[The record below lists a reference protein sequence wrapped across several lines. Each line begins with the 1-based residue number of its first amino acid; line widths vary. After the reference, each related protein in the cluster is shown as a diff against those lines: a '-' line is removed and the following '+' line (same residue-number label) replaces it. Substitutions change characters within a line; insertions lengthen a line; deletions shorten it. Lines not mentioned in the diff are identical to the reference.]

1 MNKDLES
8 KIENLQKDN
17 ELLFNTIN
25 NLENKIDS
33 LINDNNDIKNRLNLL
48 ENNNNDLSNNDNIDF
63 VNFNIKNKPINNKY
77 TLIRHI
83 EPVKIDDQ
91 FILKFNRK
99 LTLPLKI
106 DLRSKCP
113 IIYDQGILGSCT
125 ANALLCLYQYDAPK
139 FIGSRLFLYYN
150 ERLLDGTVNDDVGS
164 YLETGI
170 YAMKKYGVCRE
181 ILWPYNISKFNIK
194 PNNFCYTEALTHQ
207 VIEAFQVKPN
217 PYDMKACLNTGEPFV
232 FGFAVFSNFESIT
245 VAKTGFV
252 TVPTKNDQ
260 FLGGHAVVCVGY
272 DDNLLYNG
280 IKGYWI
286 CRNSWGALW
295 GDSGYFY
302 LPYKYLDIPN
312 IFSDLWK
319 ITKVEL

>member
-1 MNKDLES
+1 MNKDLENRI
-8 KIENLQKDN
+8 KDLENDN
-17 ELLFNTIN
+17 ELLFKTVNE
-25 NLENKIDS
+25 LENKLESI
-33 LINDNNDIKNRLNLL
+33 INDNKERDNKINKLEKNNDISLI
-48 ENNNNDLSNNDNIDF
+48 DDNIDL
-63 VNFNIKNKPINNKY
+63 VNFNVVNKPINSKY
-77 TLIRHI
+77 TLIRRI
-83 EPVKIDDQ
+83 EPVKVDEQ
-91 FILKFNRK
+91 FILKFNKK
-99 LTLPLKI
+99 LSLPPKI
-106 DLRSKCP
+106 DLRLKCP
-113 IIYDQGILGSCT
+113 IIYDQGNLGSCT

-150 ERLLDGTVNDDVGS
+150 ERLIDGTVNEDAGS

-170 YAMKKYGVCRE
+170 YAMKKYGVCKE
-181 ILWPYNISKFNIK
+181 ILWPYNISKFNVK
-194 PNNFCYTEALTHQ
+194 PNGFCYTEALTHQ
-207 VIEAFQVKPN
+207 VIEAYQVQPN
-217 PYDMKACLNTGEPFV
+217 AYDMKACLNTGEPFV
-232 FGFAVFSNFESIT
+232 FGFAVFSNFESIS

-295 GDSGYFY
+295 GDRGYFY
-302 LPYKYLDIPN
+302 LPYKYLEIPN

>member
-83 EPVKIDDQ
+83 EPIKIDDQ

-99 LTLPLKI
+99 LTLPPKI

-113 IIYDQGILGSCT
+113 IIYEHKII
-125 ANALLCLYQYDAPK
+125 
-139 FIGSRLFLYYN
+139 F
-150 ERLLDGTVNDDVGS
+150 
-164 YLETGI
+164 
-170 YAMKKYGVCRE
+170 
-181 ILWPYNISKFNIK
+181 
-194 PNNFCYTEALTHQ
+194 
-207 VIEAFQVKPN
+207 
-217 PYDMKACLNTGEPFV
+217 FV
-232 FGFAVFSNFESIT
+232 AGF
-245 VAKTGFV
+245 
-252 TVPTKNDQ
+252 
-260 FLGGHAVVCVGY
+260 
-272 DDNLLYNG
+272 
-280 IKGYWI
+280 
-286 CRNSWGALW
+286 
-295 GDSGYFY
+295 
-302 LPYKYLDIPN
+302 
-312 IFSDLWK
+312 
-319 ITKVEL
+319 